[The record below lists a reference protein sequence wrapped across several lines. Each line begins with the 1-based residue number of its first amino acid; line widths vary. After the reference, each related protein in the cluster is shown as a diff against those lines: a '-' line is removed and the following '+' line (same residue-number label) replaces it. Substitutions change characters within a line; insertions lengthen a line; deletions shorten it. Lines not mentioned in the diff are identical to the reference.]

1 VDDRHRGGGPRLR
14 ECGGARTDRLS
25 DSLIPAHALDATGL
39 VRAAFTTRLGG
50 VSIGPYHSLN
60 LSRSV
65 GDDPEAVST
74 NRGRLGALLEMAPRA
89 LVEAEQV
96 HGNRAAVVASGGPP
110 IPGMDA
116 LVTNRAGLWLAI
128 YAADCVPVLL
138 VDAETPGVAAVHAGW
153 RGTAAGIVPETIA
166 RMRTAF
172 GTDPERCTATLG
184 PAIGGCCYEVDLPV
198 ARAMEQAPWWPEAAR
213 ATGPERWHLDLR
225 TAIRRQLIDAGVPAV
240 RIASVPLCTSCR
252 PDLFYSYRRDG
263 VTGRMAACI
272 SLLG

>member
-1 VDDRHRGGGPRLR
+1 MTG
-14 ECGGARTDRLS
+14 
-25 DSLIPAHALDATGL
+25 SLIPAPSLDGIGL

-50 VSIGPYHSLN
+50 ASVGPYRSLN
-60 LSRSV
+60 LARTV

-74 NRGRLGALLEMAPRA
+74 NRGRLAALLGMAPHA
-89 LVEAEQV
+89 LAEAEQV
-96 HGNRAAVVASGGPP
+96 HGSRTAVVEAGGGP
-110 IPGMDA
+110 IRGVDA
-116 LVTNRAGLWLAI
+116 LVTSRVGLWLAI

-138 VDAETPGVAAVHAGW
+138 VDTKTPGVAAVHAGW

-166 RMRTAF
+166 RMRHAF
-172 GTDPERCTATLG
+172 GTDPEQYTATLG

-225 TAIRRQLIDAGVPAV
+225 TAIRRQLMDAGVPPG
-240 RIASVPLCTSCR
+240 RIASVPLCTACR
-252 PDLFYSYRRDG
+252 PDLFFSYRRDG